1 MPLCFSP
8 PLCEPQMALLARPAA
23 RLLRLPQAPLVVVR
37 TRTAFLS
44 TTAPRRNAT
53 PDWEQL
59 IGGRAGVERRRAEFQ
74 DRYRDALEAKARA
87 EGISVEELKQRALDE
102 AAKKKA
108 TRKATATGTGDVMGG
123 GQEAAA
129 TGGPVEAGSMD
140 TRKTAEQLEG
150 GKAAEVVKPL
160 PSAAVSPSPSPS
172 QPKKPLAPKKSDSPV
187 KVSASSLYHLL
198 SVGVRANDPVA
209 GGMTA
214 LERHHGPLESFRPD
228 HSGALATLDRVPPI
242 ERVLVGCGPARD
254 LLADA
259 QQRAKVP
266 ALCPAARTGGGTA
279 RGTGSR
285 IGDRDAPLGAYSL
298 FHNIIVADSSI
309 PEE

>member
-1 MPLCFSP
+1 
-8 PLCEPQMALLARPAA
+8 MALLARPAA

-37 TRTAFLS
+37 TWTAFLS

-102 AAKKKA
+102 AEKKKQA
-108 TRKATATGTGDVMGG
+108 TRTRTATGTGDVMGG

-150 GKAAEVVKPL
+150 GQAAEVVKPL
-160 PSAAVSPSPSPS
+160 PSAAESPSPS

-209 GGMTA
+209 RGMTA
-214 LERHHGPLESFRPD
+214 LERHHGPLESLRPD
-228 HSGALATLDRVPPI
+228 HPGPLATLDGVPPI
-242 ERVLVGCGPARD
+242 ERVPLGCSPARD

-259 QQRAKVP
+259 QQRAKVS
-266 ALCPAARTGGGTA
+266 ALCPAARAGGGTA

-285 IGDRDAPLGAYSL
+285 IGDRDASLGAYSL
-298 FHNIIVADSSI
+298 FHNIILVADFSI